1 VGSPSQRS
9 PVLVALYWSRTTRWG
24 IYAGL
29 GISQLFYLASVFLW
43 FVPGSYLGGWS
54 ASVVGMLLGLLLTVG
69 VSLATSPSAGEDSTV
84 YAVSG
89 VERD

>member
-1 VGSPSQRS
+1 
-9 PVLVALYWSRTTRWG
+9 
-24 IYAGL
+24 
-29 GISQLFYLASVFLW
+29 
-43 FVPGSYLGGWS
+43 
-54 ASVVGMLLGLLLTVG
+54 MLLGLLLTVG